1 MTANADLKAV
11 VRNWIAKRILSTN
24 DDYLA
29 SNDYVKFHQIEEE
42 SATSGVYS
50 TILKDTDES
59 GQIEF
64 IDTLDASEKNGRI
77 ILLDEND
84 QVVPIYNE
92 NKGTQLSMRTAQN
105 IMPIY
110 AFCYENGKY
119 VGVGYECCCYSTDG
133 ETFTAGTIPE
143 GEYNGIAYGNGK
155 FVAVGTDI
163 CAYSTDG
170 ITFTAGTIPEGNYR
184 NIIYGNGKFVAIGG
198 DVCAYSSDGE
208 TFTTATVPEYSGY
221 HHGITYGDGKFV
233 VVGNNIAYSSDG
245 ETFTTATLPESVDF
259 YPDITYG
266 NGKFVAIGIHSDMVY
281 NDELGI
287 CATVPKDVIA
297 YSSDGET
304 FTAGT
309 LPENSSYP
317 YITYGNG
324 KFVALSEGGTC
335 AYSTDGETFTA
346 GTIPNCD
353 FISSITYGDGKF
365 VIIADECK
373 ILYSTDGITFT
384 RKEEF
389 DICFTN
395 ISFIN
400 NTFLTSGFREI
411 LNDDDS
417 EDYFIF
423 IASLEFN
430 EGDMFSESIDWTA
443 QKEAQMSNLLS
454 SISELSV
461 PIWFSEEN
469 KTKFAQYKSAV
480 KYEIDGSAANANPD
494 KKIKIVGFNMFN
506 DAITSLESSITE
518 LEARLNILISAF
530 EDDEP

>member
-143 GEYNGIAYGNGK
+143 GTYNGIAYGNGK

-184 NIIYGNGKFVAIGG
+184 NIIYGNGKFVAFSNDII
-198 DVCAYSSDGE
+198 VYSSDGE
-208 TFTTATVPEYSGY
+208 TFTTTTYPEHSGY
-221 HHGITYGDGKFV
+221 YHGIAYGDIESGLDTESAYKGSRNDRMISLVDDGIRTQCSSRKFQSRRV
-233 VVGNNIAYSSDG
+233 FIESFQHLNVTIGN
-245 ETFTTATLPESVDF
+245 
-259 YPDITYG
+259 
-266 NGKFVAIGIHSDMVY
+266 
-281 NDELGI
+281 
-287 CATVPKDVIA
+287 DVIE
-297 YSSDGET
+297 GH
-304 FTAGT
+304 
-309 LPENSSYP
+309 
-317 YITYGNG
+317 
-324 KFVALSEGGTC
+324 LSHKCIRRSVKT
-335 AYSTDGETFTA
+335 
-346 GTIPNCD
+346 
-353 FISSITYGDGKF
+353 
-365 VIIADECK
+365 
-373 ILYSTDGITFT
+373 
-384 RKEEF
+384 
-389 DICFTN
+389 
-395 ISFIN
+395 
-400 NTFLTSGFREI
+400 
-411 LNDDDS
+411 
-417 EDYFIF
+417 F
-423 IASLEFN
+423 IAV
-430 EGDMFSESIDWTA
+430 FSFL
-443 QKEAQMSNLLS
+443 Q
-454 SISELSV
+454 
-461 PIWFSEEN
+461 
-469 KTKFAQYKSAV
+469 
-480 KYEIDGSAANANPD
+480 
-494 KKIKIVGFNMFN
+494 
-506 DAITSLESSITE
+506 
-518 LEARLNILISAF
+518 
-530 EDDEP
+530 